1 MNYYEEYLSVLED
14 NAHLISMVP
23 VEELMRFGYEL
34 GLQEG
39 DTVLDLCC
47 GYGTLLKVWNE
58 AFRICGTGVDL
69 NEEFLSVGRD
79 RLQRNRIRDITL
91 ICGDVTTYH
100 DNKKYDVVICS
111 ETISSIPE
119 TLSLGKKFLKTGGVL
134 AYQKIYSKVDNPPQ
148 ELVDFD
154 KEVLT
159 LSELNSIFNQQ
170 GFQMTSMASD
180 SMGMWERYV
189 LNWSGKRDLLQL
201 SQNEKDENLR
211 SWIQTWYNM
220 YFKYRRQ
227 HEGQALFGLQRIL
240 DISSTDLVKKK

>member
-1 MNYYEEYLSVLED
+1 MNYYEEYLSVLDD
-14 NAHLISMVP
+14 NAHLISMVS
-23 VEELMRFGYEL
+23 VEELLRFGYEL
-34 GLQEG
+34 GLKEG

-79 RLQRNRIRDITL
+79 RLQKNEISDITL
-91 ICGDVTTYH
+91 ICEDVTTYQ

-119 TLSLGKKFLKTGGVL
+119 TLLLGEKFLKAGGVL
-134 AYQKIYSKVDNPPQ
+134 GYQKLYSKIENPPQ

-154 KEVLT
+154 EEVLT
-159 LSELNSIFNQQ
+159 LCELNDIFNQQ
-170 GFQMTSMASD
+170 GFQMISMASD
-180 SMGMWERYV
+180 NMGMWERYV

-201 SQNEKDENLR
+201 SQNENDKNLR
-211 SWIQTWYNM
+211 SWVQKWYNM

-227 HEGQALFGLQRIL
+227 YEGQALFGLQRIL
-240 DISSTDLVKKK
+240 DRSL